1 MVLATI
7 IRLEMAYPGVGILA
21 GDSLQYLS
29 VVTAHAVIMVFFMIM
44 PLLFGAFGNFL
55 LPTQLGVHDVAFP
68 RLNSVAFWF
77 LPGGLIMLCQLVC
90 LDRRYQRMNCFN
102 IREIQ
107 TLLKARFYADL
118 LHESSR
124 HLFLSKTTIN
134 LRFKL
139 QDLNFLNLNSLLINR
154 YGVYTGLTNKTQTYN
169 LTSKGLYSFQNQ
181 IIYGGD
187 QSINYLPKSSWY
199 FLALKVI
206 NGEDHFANFFLTIQ
220 DTSRFFFTIW
230 AQQVTFYC
238 KTIFSFFEQPLPTN
252 FLISNFFK
260 THLLQLHLAIK
271 VLFSELNW
279 FYTINNFFV
288 LPNFSSFFPYYTH
301 MTLKSTNPTILT
313 YVTNGFSFD
322 SLQTSYTLTHQ
333 EDSSEYRYQRLQNP
347 IFRYDFKLG
356 NYMPDENKKKSPFL
370 YTTIHDL
377 TTGVRKSPW
386 FYSADF
392 FKFVKGDL
400 SSYFLFHNDF
410 MSKPSLTKIFN
421 NNLNEISSSHA
432 VNDPFYMNLTHSA
445 GLYNYFFL
453 LSEPSQFLNNR
464 WLSVNTLN
472 QKFYK
477 MFLTNSM
484 QQRIHAN

>member
-154 YGVYTGLTNKTQTYN
+154 YGVYTGLTNKTQTYSSN
-169 LTSKGLYSFQNQ
+169 LNNSFKTG
-181 IIYGGD
+181 IMFGGD
-187 QSINYLPKSSWY
+187 QITKNVPTSS
-199 FLALKVI
+199 
-206 NGEDHFANFFLTIQ
+206 
-220 DTSRFFFTIW
+220 
-230 AQQVTFYC
+230 
-238 KTIFSFFEQPLPTN
+238 
-252 FLISNFFK
+252 
-260 THLLQLHLAIK
+260 
-271 VLFSELNW
+271 
-279 FYTINNFFV
+279 
-288 LPNFSSFFPYYTH
+288 
-301 MTLKSTNPTILT
+301 
-313 YVTNGFSFD
+313 
-322 SLQTSYTLTHQ
+322 
-333 EDSSEYRYQRLQNP
+333 
-347 IFRYDFKLG
+347 
-356 NYMPDENKKKSPFL
+356 
-370 YTTIHDL
+370 
-377 TTGVRKSPW
+377 
-386 FYSADF
+386 
-392 FKFVKGDL
+392 
-400 SSYFLFHNDF
+400 
-410 MSKPSLTKIFN
+410 
-421 NNLNEISSSHA
+421 
-432 VNDPFYMNLTHSA
+432 
-445 GLYNYFFL
+445 
-453 LSEPSQFLNNR
+453 
-464 WLSVNTLN
+464 
-472 QKFYK
+472 
-477 MFLTNSM
+477 
-484 QQRIHAN
+484 

>member
-1 MVLATI
+1 M
-7 IRLEMAYPGVGILA
+7 G
-21 GDSLQYLS
+21 
-29 VVTAHAVIMVFFMIM
+29 
-44 PLLFGAFGNFL
+44 
-55 LPTQLGVHDVAFP
+55 
-68 RLNSVAFWF
+68 
-77 LPGGLIMLCQLVC
+77 
-90 LDRRYQRMNCFN
+90 
-102 IREIQ
+102 
-107 TLLKARFYADL
+107 
-118 LHESSR
+118 
-124 HLFLSKTTIN
+124 FLSKTTIN

-206 NGEDHFANFFLTIQ
+206 NGEDHFANFFLTVQ

-230 AQQVTFYC
+230 AQQATFYC
-238 KTIFSFFEQPLPTN
+238 KTHF
-252 FLISNFFK
+252 
-260 THLLQLHLAIK
+260 LQLHLAIK

-288 LPNFSSFFPYYTH
+288 LPNFSSFFPYYTP

-370 YTTIHDL
+370 YT
-377 TTGVRKSPW
+377 
-386 FYSADF
+386 
-392 FKFVKGDL
+392 
-400 SSYFLFHNDF
+400 
-410 MSKPSLTKIFN
+410 
-421 NNLNEISSSHA
+421 
-432 VNDPFYMNLTHSA
+432 
-445 GLYNYFFL
+445 
-453 LSEPSQFLNNR
+453 
-464 WLSVNTLN
+464 
-472 QKFYK
+472 
-477 MFLTNSM
+477 
-484 QQRIHAN
+484 

>member
-1 MVLATI
+1 
-7 IRLEMAYPGVGILA
+7 
-21 GDSLQYLS
+21 
-29 VVTAHAVIMVFFMIM
+29 M

-154 YGVYTGLTNKTQTYN
+154 YGIYTGLSNKTQTYSLGFEPTKLILSKNVFIGNQN
-169 LTSKGLYSFQNQ
+169 LTYTSYTTPYFHILKVFNGELVTFKMFRNMLSPNGSVFTSWFNGLIPYFTTTLSLFNTSSYSNSFNNFSYFEAFVVQLKLFFQLVFGEKNLFYIVSNTLNFKISFLEFLYNLPTFSQNQ
-181 IIYGGD
+181 T
-187 QSINYLPKSSWY
+187 P
-199 FLALKVI
+199 
-206 NGEDHFANFFLTIQ
+206 
-220 DTSRFFFTIW
+220 
-230 AQQVTFYC
+230 
-238 KTIFSFFEQPLPTN
+238 SF
-252 FLISNFFK
+252 
-260 THLLQLHLAIK
+260 
-271 VLFSELNW
+271 
-279 FYTINNFFV
+279 
-288 LPNFSSFFPYYTH
+288 
-301 MTLKSTNPTILT
+301 LT
-313 YVTNGFSFD
+313 YVTNNFLSD
-322 SLQTSYTLTHQ
+322 SLQTRYTLTHQ
-333 EDSSEYRYQRLQNP
+333 EGSGEYRYQRLQNP

-356 NYMPDENKKKSPFL
+356 NYMPDENKKKNPFL

-386 FYSADF
+386 YYSTDF
-392 FKFVKGDL
+392 FKFIKGDVSL
-400 SSYFLFHNDF
+400 YFLYHNNF
-410 MSKPSLTKIFN
+410 MLNSAAAKIFN
-421 NNLNEISSSHA
+421 NNISDISSSHTN
-432 VNDPFYMNLTHSA
+432 NDPFYTNITHSA

-453 LSEPSQFLNNR
+453 LSEPSHFINNR
-464 WLSVNTLN
+464 WLGVNALN
-472 QKFYK
+472 QKLYK